1 MSVRFFYS
9 KAQFMFNMSLLL
21 SWVDE
26 LSIVES
32 PLVLLHYCLLFP
44 SCMLVFAYSLGA
56 PMSSTYIFTTIL
68 SSWWINTFIIK
79 QLPCVYYSSSL
90 KVSFMWHKCSLS
102 PGGVKMKWVL
112 HVVPQKGSWWLVLLS
127 LSQKQGLSN
136 WGIPS
141 WCWATL
147 ARGMGWCRQN
157 GTILPSH
164 FVQLFSDFLFLSFS
178 LPPSCWYFVSGFQS
192 SLEAVFVHR

>member
-1 MSVRFFYS
+1 
-9 KAQFMFNMSLLL
+9 MFNMSLLL
-21 SWVDE
+21 SCVDE

-44 SCMLVFAYSLGA
+44 SCMLVFAYGLGA

-90 KVSFMWHKCSLS
+90 KVSFMWRKCSLS

-127 LSQKQGLSN
+127 LSQKQGL
-136 WGIPS
+136 
-141 WCWATL
+141 TL
-147 ARGMGWCRQN
+147 TGEFPLGAKQCSLEGWDDV
-157 GTILPSH
+157 GKMELFFLPILCSYS
-164 FVQLFSDFLFLSFS
+164 QIFSSSLFLFHL
-178 LPPSCWYFVSGFQS
+178 LAGI
-192 SLEAVFVHR
+192 L